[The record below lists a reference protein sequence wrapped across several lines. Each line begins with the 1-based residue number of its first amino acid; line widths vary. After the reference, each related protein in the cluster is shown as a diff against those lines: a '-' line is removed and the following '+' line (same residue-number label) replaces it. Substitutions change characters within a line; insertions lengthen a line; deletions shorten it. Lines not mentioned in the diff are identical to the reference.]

1 MVVGELVEAAERL
14 LGGKHGRQ
22 QHGKLGA
29 TALRAALVDLYE
41 FWLGKGAAAAGVDTE
56 HPGVALVAVGGLGRK
71 ELVPYSDLDLV
82 LVHTGQSGIS
92 EVADKLWYPLWDA
105 RVGLD
110 HSVRTPAEALSVAR
124 DDLRTAL
131 GLLDA
136 RHIAGDVAVA
146 ESLAHSAREQW
157 QRTARKRIGEIADS
171 VRQRWHRTGEI
182 GQMAEPDLKHA
193 GGGLRD
199 LGLLDA
205 LAAAQLTDRP
215 GEELLAARKLLLD
228 VRTEL
233 RLELRRERDVLGA
246 VHADK
251 IAVELGYVDRMALA
265 RELAGVGRAV
275 RYALDVA
282 LRAATDSP
290 KRAFGLRANRKPLDE
305 GVVLHGNEVALA
317 RGAVPAKD
325 PGLLLRVAAAAARTG
340 KPITLS
346 ALRSLADTAPEL
358 RSPWPIVA
366 RQELTA
372 LLGAG
377 EGLIDAVEALDNT
390 GLWARLFPEW
400 GSVRDLPPR
409 EPVHAWTVDRHLVQT
424 CVEAA
429 KLTTTVSRP
438 DLLVLGALLHDIG
451 KGRNEDHSV
460 LGAKIARHVAARIGL
475 PETDVELIA
484 EMVRHHLLLP
494 NTAMRRDISDP
505 DTVHRVVQAI
515 DHNPVLLELLHA
527 LAKADSLA
535 TGPGVWTEWK
545 AGLLVELV
553 SRCREVMHGNGFTR
567 PEPLD
572 EGQRLLAETVK
583 LSGRTEVL
591 VSAENNIATI
601 TVAVPPG
608 VELLASTAGVLALQS
623 LEVHTASLHSHAG
636 VWVGLF
642 DASPRF
648 GSPPD
653 PALLREK
660 VTRAVNGQMALAE
673 GLATKEKDYGDSM
686 MPLPPAAPRV
696 LWFDDETAGEHTSL
710 LELRAAD
717 RIGLLYRVA
726 GALRAC
732 DAHVIWARVATL
744 GASCVDSF
752 AIIPVGGDPA
762 TPEWRKRVEK
772 AVLAAA
778 QA

>member
-1 MVVGELVEAAERL
+1 MVIGELVEAAERI
-14 LGGKHGRQ
+14 LGSKHGRQ
-22 QHGKLGA
+22 QHGRMGA

-92 EVADKLWYPLWDA
+92 EIADKLWYPLWDA

-110 HSVRTPAEALSVAR
+110 HSVRTPREALAVAR

-136 RHIAGDVAVA
+136 RHISGDTEVAG
-146 ESLAHSAREQW
+146 SLEHAAREQW
-157 QRTARKRIGEIADS
+157 QRTARKRVGEIADS

-182 GQMAEPDLKHA
+182 GQMAEPDLKYA

-205 LAAAQLTDRP
+205 LAAAQLIDRP
-215 GEELLAARKLLLD
+215 AEELLAAKKLLLD

-233 RLELRRERDVLGA
+233 RLELRRDRDVLGA

-251 IAVELGYVDRMALA
+251 IATELGFDDRFALA
-265 RELAGVGRAV
+265 RELSGAGRTV
-275 RYALDVA
+275 RYAVDLA
-282 LRAATDSP
+282 LRATVEGP
-290 KRAFGLRANRKPLDE
+290 KRTFGLRPSRKPLDE

-325 PGLLLRVAAAAARTG
+325 PALLLRIAAASARTG
-340 KPITLS
+340 RPITHS
-346 ALRSLADTAPEL
+346 ALRTLADSAPEL
-358 RSPWPIVA
+358 RSPWPAEA

-377 EGLIDAVEALDNT
+377 EGLIDAIEALDNT

-400 GSVRDLPPR
+400 GAVRDLPPR
-409 EPVHAWTVDRHLVQT
+409 APVHAWTVDRHLVQT

-429 KLTTTVSRP
+429 KLITTVSRP

-451 KGRNEDHSV
+451 KGRDEDHSV
-460 LGAKIARHVAARIGL
+460 LGAKITEQVATRIGL
-475 PETDVELIA
+475 PEADVELA
-484 EMVRHHLLLP
+484 TAMVRHHLLLP
-494 NTAMRRDISDP
+494 HTAMRRDISDP
-505 DTVHRVVQAI
+505 DTVGRVVEAI
-515 DHNPVLLELLHA
+515 GHNPVLLDLLHA

-545 AGLLVELV
+545 AGLLVEIV
-553 SRCREVMHGNGFTR
+553 GRCRQVMHGNGFTR

-572 EGQRLLAETVK
+572 EGQRLLAERVK
-583 LSGRTEVL
+583 VSGRTEVL
-591 VSAENNIATI
+591 VSSEGNVATI
-601 TVAVPPG
+601 TVAVAPG
-608 VELLASTAGVLALQS
+608 VELLAATAGVLALQS
-623 LEVHTASLHSHAG
+623 LEVHTASLHTHAG

-642 DASPRF
+642 NASPRF

-660 VTRAVNGQMALAE
+660 IARAVNGQLALADS
-673 GLATKEKDYGDSM
+673 LATKERDYGDSVVT
-686 MPLPPAAPRV
+686 PAAPRV
-696 LWFDDETAGEHTSL
+696 LWFDDETSGADTVL

-752 AIIPVGGDPA
+752 ALRHARGEPG
-762 TPEWRKRVEK
+762 PEWRRQVEK

-778 QA
+778 QD

>member
-14 LGGKHGRQ
+14 LGGKHGR
-22 QHGKLGA
+22 LGA

-41 FWLGKGAAAAGVDTE
+41 FWLGQGAAAAGVDTE
-56 HPGVALVAVGGLGRK
+56 NSGVALVAVGGLGRK

-82 LVHTGQSGIS
+82 LVHSGQPGIS
-92 EVADKLWYPLWDA
+92 EIADKLWYPLWDA

-110 HSVRTPAEALSVAR
+110 HSVRTQPEALSVAR
-124 DDLRTAL
+124 EDLRTAL

-136 RHIAGDVAVA
+136 RHIAGDVGLA
-146 ESLAHSAREQW
+146 ESLASAAREQW
-157 QRTARKRIGEIADS
+157 QRTARKRISEIADS

-205 LAAAQLTDRP
+205 LAAAQLIDRP
-215 GEELLAARKLLLD
+215 GEELLSARKLLLD

-246 VHADK
+246 VHADR
-251 IAVELGYVDRMALA
+251 IAGELGFDDRFALA
-265 RELAGVGRAV
+265 RELSGVGRSV

-282 LRAATDSP
+282 LRTTTEPA
-290 KRAFGLRANRKPLDE
+290 KRGFGLRAARKPLDE

-317 RGAVPAKD
+317 RGALPAKD
-325 PGLLLRVAAAAARTG
+325 PGLLLRVAAASARTG

-346 ALRSLADTAPEL
+346 ALKALADAAPEL
-358 RSPWPIVA
+358 RTPWPTVA

-409 EPVHAWTVDRHLVQT
+409 EPVHAWTVDRHLVQA

-451 KGRNEDHSV
+451 KGRDEDHSV
-460 LGAKIARHVAARIGL
+460 LGAKIAHHVALRIGL
-475 PETDVELIA
+475 PPGDVELITA
-484 EMVRHHLLLP
+484 MVRHHLLLTH
-494 NTAMRRDISDP
+494 TAMRRDISDP
-505 DTVHRVVQAI
+505 ETVHRVVQAI
-515 DHNPVLLELLHA
+515 DGNPVLLELLHA
-527 LAKADSLA
+527 LSKADSLA
-535 TGPGVWTEWK
+535 TGPGVWTDWK

-553 SRCREVMHGNGFTR
+553 GRCREVMHGNGFTR
-567 PEPLD
+567 PDPLD
-572 EGQRLLAETVK
+572 EGQRLLAESVK
-583 LSGRTEVL
+583 ISGRTEVL
-591 VSAENNIATI
+591 VSTEGNVATV

-608 VELLASTAGVLALQS
+608 VELLAATAGVLALQS
-623 LEVHTASLHSHAG
+623 LEVHKAGLHTHAG

-648 GSPPD
+648 GTPPD

-660 VTRAVNGQMALAE
+660 VARAVNGQLPLAE
-673 GLATKEKDYGDSM
+673 GLATKERDYGDSVG
-686 MPLPPAAPRV
+686 PVAAPRV
-696 LWFDDETAGEHTSL
+696 LWFDDETAGEHTLL
-710 LELRAAD
+710 LELRATD

-732 DAHVIWARVATL
+732 DAHVLWAKVATL
-744 GASCVDSF
+744 GVSCVDSF
-752 AIIPVGGDPA
+752 AIAPVGGAPA

-778 QA
+778 QH